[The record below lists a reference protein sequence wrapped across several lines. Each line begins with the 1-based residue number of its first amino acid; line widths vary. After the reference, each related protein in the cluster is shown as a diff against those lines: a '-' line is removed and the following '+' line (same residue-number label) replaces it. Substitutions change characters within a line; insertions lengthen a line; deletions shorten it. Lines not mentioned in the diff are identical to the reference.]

1 MGWMYCN
8 EVYDGY
14 LKSYDI
20 MLLLTVIQDYVLC
33 DKRGTV
39 KDYGLDVNEVYTVQQ
54 EPNKLQYNIMLLLT
68 VIRDYYVTRDTLLR
82 IMDWRQTR

>member
-1 MGWMYCN
+1 MYCN

-39 KDYGLDVNEVYTVQQ
+39 KDYGLDVNEVY
-54 EPNKLQYNIMLLLT
+54 NKNPTSLSTISSCFSLL
-68 VIRDYYVTRDTLLR
+68 
-82 IMDWRQTR
+82 

>member
-1 MGWMYCN
+1 MYCN

-39 KDYGLDVNEVYTVQQ
+39 KDYGLDVNEVY
-54 EPNKLQYNIMLLLT
+54 NKNPTSYSTISCCFSLL
-68 VIRDYYVTRDTLLR
+68 
-82 IMDWRQTR
+82 